1 MFGGGIFLV
10 DLGEVTATTETLVVF
25 AFIFGIILTE
35 HDTVLLRLPLPI
47 PHTIVNQSVAGCPSC
62 VIMLRRQIQR
72 LLPQP
77 FCRLDVI
84 VDALGLVSVH
94 HQGNVVVL
102 MFLFG
107 TLPDCDIRRIVTCSL
122 TVLDEALL
130 KLAEEFVVIRTIV
143 ALRES
148 DIKPHKVNFAVAVA
162 HVGHDLIDL
171 LQYRL
176 FASELS
182 FFAGYNGMSV
192 ILLLV
197 GDSFVSHVTVFLL
210 LLFFSGYWLFCS
222 LCIEVSPGEFKAL
235 SGAYHRYYQLTCF

>member
-1 MFGGGIFLV
+1 M
-10 DLGEVTATTETLVVF
+10 D
-25 AFIFGIILTE
+25 IL
-35 HDTVLLRLPLPI
+35 R
-47 PHTIVNQSVAGCPSC
+47 
-62 VIMLRRQIQR
+62 
-72 LLPQP
+72 
-77 FCRLDVI
+77 F
-84 VDALGLVSVH
+84 VSVQ
-94 HQGNVVVL
+94 HQSNVIVL

-148 DIKPHKVNFAVAVA
+148 DIKPHKESFTVTVA

-171 LQYRL
+171 LQYR
-176 FASELS
+176 FFTSELS

-210 LLFFSGYWLFCS
+210 LTAYSVFLSAG
-222 LCIEVSPGEFKAL
+222 ISP
-235 SGAYHRYYQLTCF
+235 R